1 VNTRYHVRQQPR
13 RGVTVILIAIMTVF
27 LLGMIAFAVDI
38 GYIVL
43 VRTQLQA
50 SADSSAMAGAACMGL
65 ARNDMVA
72 EAQRYA
78 GFHDAGGAG
87 KKVQLLS
94 QDVEYGTWDASRRVF
109 TPSSS
114 PGNAI
119 RVTARTD
126 DTTTGNT
133 GLFFGKVWGKNSF
146 AQKAS
151 AVAMANPRDIAFV
164 VDLSGS
170 MNDDTDPDNTA
181 GINKTY
187 ASQGYPSIG
196 GDLLNQVY
204 ADFGYNATY
213 PNEPVQWIGQSL
225 GVSSSGD
232 PLTNLDAKNGPL
244 SKSSIASQYRIAS
257 KDSATVRQQKA
268 YSWAM
273 DVQICAL
280 MPAAKPT
287 PNSTTNYAYWAAYLD
302 SNYTQMGYR
311 SYVHFMMYNG
321 RDLKPDGVNYTPLS
335 QFSAYCPY
343 HSESTAGGT
352 FSFPPREQP
361 THASRRAI
369 IAAIEVV
376 NERNS
381 SITNLSQRDW
391 VSIIT
396 FDRLS
401 GGSPAIQVPLTGDY
415 EAAMQGCTRLQ
426 ACSDNGSSTAT
437 EVGLIAAANH
447 IKPKSQGG
455 SGRESTNKI
464 VVLLTDGMPNLYQ
477 TSSSQINSYI
487 KQHPSSNFYGGDYPH
502 DAALMQ
508 TSMMQGNR
516 WYLYPV
522 GIGLGCDYGFMDRMA
537 RVGATANDNGQ
548 GPRGSG
554 NPAEYEQRLTD
565 IFRNIITNPKVR
577 LVQ

>member
-1 VNTRYHVRQQPR
+1 MNTRYHAQQQPR
-13 RGVTVILIAIMTVF
+13 RGVTVMLIAIMTVF

-50 SADSSAMAGAACMGL
+50 SADSSAMAAAACMGL
-65 ARNDMVA
+65 PRNDMVT

-87 KKVQLLS
+87 KKVKLLS
-94 QDVEYGTWDASRRVF
+94 QDVEYGTWDASRRAF
-109 TPSSS
+109 TPSST
-114 PGNAI
+114 PGNAVRI
-119 RVTARTD
+119 TARTD
-126 DTTTGNT
+126 DSTTGNS
-133 GLFFGKVWGKNSF
+133 GLFFGKLLGKDSF
-146 AQKAS
+146 AQKAA

-170 MNDDTDPDNTA
+170 MNDDTDPGNTA
-181 GINKTY
+181 SIDKTY
-187 ASQGYPSIG
+187 ASQGYPNIG

-213 PNEPVQWIGQSL
+213 PKEPVQWIGQSL
-225 GVSSSGD
+225 GVASGGD
-232 PLTNLDAKNGPL
+232 PLTKLSAKTGPL
-244 SKSSIASQYRIAS
+244 SSSSIPSQYRIKS
-257 KDSATVRQQKA
+257 SDSSTVRKQKA

-273 DVQICAL
+273 DVQIRAL

-287 PNSTTNYAYWAAYLD
+287 PSSTANYAYWAAYLD

-311 SYVHFMMYNG
+311 SYVHFMMDKG
-321 RDLKPDGVNYTPLS
+321 RDVKPDGVNYTPLS
-335 QFSAYCPY
+335 QSSANCPY

-361 THASRRAI
+361 THAARRAI

-376 NERNS
+376 KERNS

-401 GGSPAIQVPLTGDY
+401 GNSPAIQVPLTGDY
-415 EAAMQGCTRLQ
+415 DVAMQGCTRLQ

-447 IKPKSQGG
+447 IKPKSEGG
-455 SGRESTNKI
+455 SGRTATNKI

-477 TSSSQINSYI
+477 SSTSTINSYI
-487 KQHPSSNFYGGDYPH
+487 KQHSSSNFYGGDYPH
-502 DAALMQ
+502 DAALMR
-508 TSMMQGNR
+508 TSMMQGDR

-522 GIGLGCDYGFMDRMA
+522 GIGLGCDYNFMDRMA
-537 RVGATANDNGQ
+537 RMGATADKSGQ

-554 NPAEYEQRLTD
+554 NPAEYEQRLTE